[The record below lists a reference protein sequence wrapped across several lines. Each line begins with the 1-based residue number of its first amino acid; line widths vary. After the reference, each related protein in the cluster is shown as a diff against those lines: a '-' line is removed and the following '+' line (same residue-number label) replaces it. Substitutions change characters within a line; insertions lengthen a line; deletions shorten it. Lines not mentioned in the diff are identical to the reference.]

1 MDRRTSLLE
10 RIRPYS
16 FSALLLAIACLAAA
30 TLLRLGFGWLGV
42 SLPFGTF
49 YPAVLVASL
58 LAGAPAGIG
67 VIAGAIL
74 VAWWAFIP
82 PYYEFTSLNPTAD
95 RQFHAFHFLERLHC
109 GAGDIPSRR
118 FAAFARARS

>member
-58 LAGAPAGIG
+58 LAGAAAGFG
-67 VIAGAIL
+67 VILGAVLI
-74 VAWWAFIP
+74 AWWAFIP
-82 PYYEFTSLNPTAD
+82 PYHEFNALNATTIAN
-95 RQFHAFHFLERLHC
+95 FLLFSFSSGCVVVLATLHR
-109 GAGDIPSRR
+109 DVLQ
-118 FAAFARARS
+118 